1 MKKYKLAAAL
11 LACVLASM
19 PLSEK
24 TVRAEGNNYSQLI
37 DSVQIKSYLVL
48 KKNAPVPNVTFHYTL
63 SPGQKVDATDSTHEI
78 LPGPP
83 NAVIASSSSLRFSPE
98 DASAPEAS
106 APSGSSISFATPDDK
121 SDEVYVEKTLT
132 VDLKNVEFTAAG
144 IYRYVLTEQALTET
158 GVIPDSRTQRF
169 IDVYVQKSDRTDEDT
184 YDPGIAIVRLNSAV
198 PDAEGKTPESV
209 KSTGFTNRYSTND
222 LGFSKSITGN
232 QASVNKY
239 FKFTVRLTESI
250 TENSGDNRVK
260 VSGEFTPQPQESMAT
275 LYDADVMAAA
285 NDVQGYVTLSQLK
298 EGKDFYIKGGESI
311 QLTGIPAGLGYEVAE
326 VAEDYTPSVKTE
338 GDPDYAESDGKVS
351 DTLTEDTTLAFLNT
365 LDGVIP
371 STGITAAFAIPA
383 AAMLAGIAGIIFL
396 IAKRLRRIKQ
406 KASEG
411 N

>member
-1 MKKYKLAAAL
+1 M
-11 LACVLASM
+11 
-19 PLSEK
+19 LSRCFKQNK
-24 TVRAEGNNYSQLI
+24 T
-37 DSVQIKSYLVL
+37 
-48 KKNAPVPNVTFHYTL
+48 H
-63 SPGQKVDATDSTHEI
+63 H
-78 LPGPP
+78 
-83 NAVIASSSSLRFSPE
+83 
-98 DASAPEAS
+98 
-106 APSGSSISFATPDDK
+106 
-121 SDEVYVEKTLT
+121 
-132 VDLKNVEFTAAG
+132 
-144 IYRYVLTEQALTET
+144 
-158 GVIPDSRTQRF
+158 
-169 IDVYVQKSDRTDEDT
+169 
-184 YDPGIAIVRLNSAV
+184 
-198 PDAEGKTPESV
+198 
-209 KSTGFTNRYSTND
+209 
-222 LGFSKSITGN
+222 
-232 QASVNKY
+232 
-239 FKFTVRLTESI
+239 LTESI

-260 VSGEFTPQPQESMAT
+260 VSVEFTPQPQESMAT

-311 QLTGIPAGLGYEVAE
+311 QLTGIPAGLGYKVAE

-383 AAMLAGIAGIIFL
+383 AAMLAGIAGIVFL